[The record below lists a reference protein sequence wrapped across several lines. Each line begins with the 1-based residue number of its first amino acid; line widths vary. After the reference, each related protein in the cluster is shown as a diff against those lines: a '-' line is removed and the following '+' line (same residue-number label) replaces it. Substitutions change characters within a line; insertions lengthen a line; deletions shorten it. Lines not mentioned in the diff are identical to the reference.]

1 MFQEM
6 LSGVKITELLNYG
19 LGTAMT
25 VMLVVA
31 LIYFMNKLVNGLGHM
46 VKEQGITLKD
56 IANTLSNV
64 QSEIK
69 ELREGQES
77 LWGEVKTLKSNV
89 FKKADKKE
97 E

>member
-1 MFQEM
+1 M

-25 VMLVVA
+25 VLLVIA
-31 LIYFMNKLVNGLGHM
+31 LVYFMNKLVNGLGHM

-64 QSEIK
+64 QVEIK

-89 FKKADKKE
+89 FKKKEEEKKE